1 MDDVFFTEL
10 RHQMIDEIAENVT
23 TTSARIGK
31 VTLDGRVMEVMGQIP
46 RHEFVPLE
54 LNSYAYANQPLPIG
68 CGKTI
73 SQPFINALMTDLLE
87 IEPEDTILEIG
98 TGYGYQAAILAAL
111 AKKVYTV
118 EAIEELAEEAL
129 ERFGRLDYGNIKT
142 RVADGYNGWPD
153 HAPYDKIMVTAAPDL
168 IPPPLLNQLKPGGRM
183 VVPAGIADAQQLM
196 LVVKDTT
203 GRMDIQEILPVRFSL
218 LESDEIY

>member
-10 RHQMIDEIAENVT
+10 RHKMIDEIAENVT

>member
-183 VVPAGIADAQQLM
+183 VVPAGTADAQQLM